1 MKKRYA
7 WMLVLLVM
15 LFAALPGRAFAAAI
29 PFTAGSAVKGLNKN
43 GKAVCGTEISF
54 DPEALFNEQMMG
66 LFSEGNDYEFGI
78 DSYVLEIF
86 YPQTD
91 PDGIYRLNIPVHE
104 NMPGGSFKIVF
115 KFATSSGEIR
125 FESES
130 IDIVGD
136 LSKYG
141 DVLDCDETRIYNG
154 KPQTQPLIVFFNSVG
169 IEEGKDYTVS
179 YTNNIN
185 AGTATVTIN
194 GKGGYIGSM
203 TRTFQ
208 IDKAN
213 LSDAEIGGI
222 TEKSYTG
229 SEITQDVKVKTGGAT
244 LTGGKDYTVSY
255 KNNKNAGTASLT
267 ITGKDNCTGSITKTF
282 QIQKAANL
290 MNVRKKTVK
299 VKASK
304 LRKKKQV
311 IKCSKSMGIC
321 TAVGNLEFRL
331 EKVNK
336 KKFKKYF
343 KVNSQNGNITIKRGL
358 KKGTYKLL
366 VRVSAAGNANYLA
379 ISRTVTV
386 TIKVN

>member
-7 WMLVLLVM
+7 WMLALLVM

-54 DPEALFNEQMMG
+54 DPEALFNEQMME

-86 YPQTD
+86 YPETD

-104 NMPGGSFKIVF
+104 NMPGGSFKIVI
-115 KFATSSGEIR
+115 KFNTSSGIIR
-125 FESES
+125 FESEK

-136 LSKYG
+136 ISKYG
-141 DVLDCDETRIYNG
+141 DVLDCDKERIYNG
-154 KPQTQPLIVFFNSVG
+154 TPRTQPLLVFFNSVG

-194 GKGGYIGSM
+194 GKGGYIGS
-203 TRTFQ
+203 
-208 IDKAN
+208 
-213 LSDAEIGGI
+213 
-222 TEKSYTG
+222 
-229 SEITQDVKVKTGGAT
+229 
-244 LTGGKDYTVSY
+244 
-255 KNNKNAGTASLT
+255 
-267 ITGKDNCTGSITKTF
+267 ITKTF
-282 QIQKAANL
+282 QIKKAANL
-290 MNVRKKTVK
+290 MSVRKKTVK

-304 LRKKKQV
+304 LKKKKQV

-321 TAVGNLEFRL
+321 TAVGKLEFKL

-366 VRVSAAGNANYLA
+366 VRVSAAGNVNYLA
-379 ISRTVTV
+379 ASRTVTI
-386 TIKVN
+386 TIKVK